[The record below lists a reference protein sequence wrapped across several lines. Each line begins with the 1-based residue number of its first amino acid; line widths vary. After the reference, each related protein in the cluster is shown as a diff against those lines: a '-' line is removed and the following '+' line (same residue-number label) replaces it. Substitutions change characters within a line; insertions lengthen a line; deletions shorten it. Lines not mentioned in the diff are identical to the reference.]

1 VGGYV
6 ETTFIGAGEGGWDRE
21 FLKGKPKKGKMF
33 EMQINK
39 ISKKYKKVL
48 RLHPVFGCGSLYLS
62 ESAAG

>member
-1 VGGYV
+1 M

-48 RLHPVFGCGSLYLS
+48 RLHPVPV
-62 ESAAG
+62 